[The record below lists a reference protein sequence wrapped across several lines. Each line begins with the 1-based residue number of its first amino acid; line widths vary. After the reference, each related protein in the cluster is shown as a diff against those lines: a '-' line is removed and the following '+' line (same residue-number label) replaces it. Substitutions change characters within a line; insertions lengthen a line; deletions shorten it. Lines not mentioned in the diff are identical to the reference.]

1 MKAIL
6 TYTTMIGNRAV
17 EETKLFDT
25 ATAKKICDVV
35 NTFNYKVQ
43 EIYITAKGVIFIRNI
58 NKDSLE
64 VANQKEIK
72 SGSANMSRTS
82 ILNFSE
88 KWRKANNGGNKGN
101 QGNNSSNHRRGI

>member
-6 TYTTMIGNRAV
+6 TYTTMIGNKAV

-35 NTFNYKVQ
+35 NAFKYKVQ

-58 NKDSLE
+58 NENSLE

-72 SGSANMSRTS
+72 KWIGEHEPDKY
-82 ILNFSE
+82 IKFSE